1 MWRERVL
8 VNNGTI
14 KDDSEVGLLCK
25 YVCVFARVYQQQHKE
40 RCGGMTNVPPWPYSA
55 LHMLQNFHY
64 SLVFS
69 VQQHQ
74 RASDLKSNERHL

>member
-14 KDDSEVGLLCK
+14 KDDLEVGLLCK